1 MAEGPSLAARPVA
14 QAPPHWR
21 FRPNQRPEAAGP
33 ARRAPRGAR
42 QARPRSEPAPRGR
55 RAGSHLSAARGSKP
69 RRVRLQR
76 RRERNVPGTRR
87 PGGRAAGLVGS
98 RQRPPTAS
106 GPACRG
112 AFPPRGP
119 RAAEPPTSE
128 ALEPAGPAVC
138 GEGSREGL
146 PLPHAALRQRADPRF
161 RGRTGGALAPMPPV
175 LLAARDSFA
184 PRRRPRCVIPSCD
197 PPAVSPR
204 VPRPGSRPGR
214 ATPHAPPGGLSLGH
228 ATPCPGETRRAAPRG
243 FHGRLCVLQPHHRRS
258 LFFVTI
264 DF

>member
-14 QAPPHWR
+14 QAPPRWR

-76 RRERNVPGTRR
+76 RREWNVPGTRW
-87 PGGRAAGLVGS
+87 PGGRARWLAPAPTDGLRPCVPGPEGGRARHVRGPGARAAGRLRGRFS
-98 RQRPPTAS
+98 RRAAAAPRGAQAEGRPP
-106 GPACRG
+106 
-112 AFPPRGP
+112 FP
-119 RAAEPPTSE
+119 RANW
-128 ALEPAGPAVC
+128 G
-138 GEGSREGL
+138 
-146 PLPHAALRQRADPRF
+146 RARPD
-161 RGRTGGALAPMPPV
+161 
-175 LLAARDSFA
+175 AARAPRSQGLHA

-204 VPRPGSRPGR
+204 VPRPGWAPDQDARPR
-214 ATPHAPPGGLSLGH
+214 TR
-228 ATPCPGETRRAAPRG
+228 RRAA
-243 FHGRLCVLQPHHRRS
+243 
-258 LFFVTI
+258 
-264 DF
+264 